1 MSIIR
6 IVQNCYSDGTLKY
19 DVRQRNW
26 RDGYDEVY
34 KPDGSGVAEFDTFD
48 EAFKFAFPKQD
59 KHNPYIVDSKV
70 LYEDYSDI
78 ELL

>member
-1 MSIIR
+1 MNIR

-19 DVRQRNW
+19 EVRQRNC
-26 RDGYDEVY
+26 RGGYDEVY
-34 KPDGSGVAEFDTFD
+34 KLDGSGVAEFDTFD
-48 EAFKFAFPKQD
+48 EAFKFAFPKKD
-59 KHNPYIVDSKV
+59 KHNQYLVYSKV

>member
-1 MSIIR
+1 MNIR

-19 DVRQRNW
+19 EVRQRNW
-26 RDGYDEVY
+26 RGGYDEVY

-48 EAFKFAFPKQD
+48 EAFKFAFPNQD
-59 KHNPYIVDSKV
+59 KRSPYLVDSKV

>member
-1 MSIIR
+1 MNIR
-6 IVQNCYSDGTLKY
+6 IVQNCYSDSTLKY
-19 DVRQRNW
+19 EVQQRNW

-48 EAFKFAFPKQD
+48 EAFKFAFPNQDKQD
-59 KHNPYIVDSKV
+59 PYLVDSKV
-70 LYEDYSDI
+70 LYEGYSDL